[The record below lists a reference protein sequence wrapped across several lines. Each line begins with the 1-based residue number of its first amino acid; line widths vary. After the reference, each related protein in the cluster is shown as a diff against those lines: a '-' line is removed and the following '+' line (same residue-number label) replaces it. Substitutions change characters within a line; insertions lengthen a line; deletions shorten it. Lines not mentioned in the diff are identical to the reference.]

1 MKLYFH
7 PVSTVSR
14 PVALF
19 ATDNDI
25 KLDYQVIDLMTGEHL
40 KESYATIN
48 PSRLV
53 PVLEE
58 GDFRLTESSAI
69 LKYLADKIGSPAY
82 PKDLQKRARV
92 NEMMDWLN
100 TGFYRDL
107 GYGLVYPQIFP
118 HHHRRSEEAH
128 AGAVEWGKEKTKGW
142 LQVLDQQLLG
152 SGKKYLC
159 GDDITIA
166 DYLGAGMLSL
176 TELIHCDL
184 APYPNLT
191 RWYESMKARPN
202 WKEVNKTFYGFVGA
216 MKDKSFETTA

>member
-1 MKLYFH
+1 MKLYYH

-14 PVALF
+14 PVVLF
-19 ATDNDI
+19 AADNGI
-25 KLDYQVIDLMTGEHL
+25 PLDYQVVDLMKGEHMQ
-40 KESYATIN
+40 EAYGAVN

-53 PVLEE
+53 PVLKD

-69 LKYLADKIGSPAY
+69 LKYLADKVDSPAY
-82 PKDLQKRARV
+82 PKELQKRARV

-100 TGFYRDL
+100 TGFYRDF

-118 HHHRRSEEAH
+118 HHKRRSDEAH
-128 AGAVEWGKEKTKGW
+128 AGAIEWGRERTKFW
-142 LQVLDQQLLG
+142 LTILDQHVLG

-166 DYLGAGMLSL
+166 DYLGAGMVSL

-184 APYPNLT
+184 GHYPNLC
-191 RWYESMKARPN
+191 RWYTAMKARPN
-202 WKEVNKTFYGFVGA
+202 WAKVNEVFNGFVGA
-216 MKDKSFETTA
+216 MKGKEFEAV

>member
-1 MKLYFH
+1 MKLYYH

-14 PVALF
+14 PVVLF
-19 ATDNDI
+19 AADSGI
-25 KLDYQVIDLMTGEHL
+25 PLDYQVVDLMKGEHMQDA
-40 KESYATIN
+40 YGAVN

-53 PVLEE
+53 PVLKD

-69 LKYLADKIGSPAY
+69 LKYLADKVDSPAY

-100 TGFYRDL
+100 TGFYRDF

-118 HHHRRSEEAH
+118 HHKRQSEEAH
-128 AGAVEWGKEKTKGW
+128 AGTIQWGKERTKFW
-142 LQVLDQQLLG
+142 LKVLDQHLLG

-166 DYLGAGMLSL
+166 DYLGAGMVSL
-176 TELIHCDL
+176 TELIHCNL
-184 APYPNLT
+184 EQYPNLA
-191 RWYESMKARPN
+191 RWYAAMKARPN
-202 WKEVNKTFYGFVGA
+202 WAKANEVFYGFVGA
-216 MKDKSFETTA
+216 MKEKEFEAV

>member
-14 PVALF
+14 PIALF
-19 ATDNDI
+19 AADNNV
-25 KLDYQVIDLMTGEHL
+25 KLDYQVIDLMTGEQL
-40 KESYATIN
+40 KEAYAKIN
-48 PSRLV
+48 PSRCV

-69 LKYLADKIGSPAY
+69 LKYLADKIDSVAY

-100 TGFYRDL
+100 TGFYRDF

-118 HHHRRSEEAH
+118 HHRRRSDEAQ
-128 AGAVEWGKEKTKGW
+128 AGAVEWGKEKTKSW
-142 LQVLDQQLLG
+142 LEIMDKNVLG
-152 SGKKYLC
+152 GGNKYLC
-159 GDDITIA
+159 GNDITIA
-166 DYLGAGMLSL
+166 DYLGAGMLSM

-184 APYPNLT
+184 SAYPNVS

-202 WKEVNKTFYGFVGA
+202 WKEVNATFYGLVGA
-216 MKDKSFETTA
+216 LKDKSFETA

>member
-1 MKLYFH
+1 MKLYYH

-14 PVALF
+14 PIVLF
-19 ATDNDI
+19 AADNGI
-25 KLDYQVIDLMTGEHL
+25 PLEYQVVDLMKGEHMQDA
-40 KESYATIN
+40 YGAIN

-53 PVLEE
+53 PVLKD

-69 LKYLADKIGSPAY
+69 LKYLADKFDSPAY

-100 TGFYRDL
+100 TGFYRDF

-118 HHHRRSEEAH
+118 HHKRPSDEAH
-128 AGAVEWGKEKTKGW
+128 AGTIQWGKERTKFW
-142 LQVLDQQLLG
+142 MKVIDQQLLG

-166 DYLGAGMLSL
+166 DYLGAGMVSL
-176 TELIHCDL
+176 AEVIGCDL
-184 APYPNLT
+184 APYPNLA
-191 RWYESMKARPN
+191 RWYASMKSRPN
-202 WKEVNKTFYGFVGA
+202 WAKANEVFYGMVGA
-216 MKDKSFETTA
+216 MKGKQFETV